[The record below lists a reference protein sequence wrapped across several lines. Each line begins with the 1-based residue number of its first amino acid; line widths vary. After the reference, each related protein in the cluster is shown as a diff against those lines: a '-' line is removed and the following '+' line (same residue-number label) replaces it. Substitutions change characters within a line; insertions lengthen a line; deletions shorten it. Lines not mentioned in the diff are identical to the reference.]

1 MKPTNSPGFNYS
13 KHQDSPVELRLVRA
27 DSSHERHYVL
37 QFRILGRSPF
47 RLWHPVR
54 KYYPTNSPYYRPG
67 SRASSVYGRWNEVCF
82 YASSMAEGEAHLDAL
97 REKFHT
103 VNDIF
108 ESFVKEGL
116 ALRDRDLE
124 LYLEYRKK
132 TKMPRVFR

>member
-27 DSSHERHYVL
+27 DSSHGHHYVL

-97 REKFHT
+97 REKFRT
-103 VNDIF
+103 VGDIF
-108 ESFVKEGL
+108 EFFVKEGL
-116 ALRDRDLE
+116 EHRDRDLE